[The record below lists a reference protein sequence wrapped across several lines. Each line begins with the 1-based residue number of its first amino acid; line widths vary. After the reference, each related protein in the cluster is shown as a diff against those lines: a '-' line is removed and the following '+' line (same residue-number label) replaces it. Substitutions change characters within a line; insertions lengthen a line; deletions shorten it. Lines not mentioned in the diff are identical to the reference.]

1 MASSRHSLV
10 TDRIVNPA
18 IEAEPQPHRG
28 LRFTRIT
35 LFALIGLAALAL
47 GVAADT
53 RFGIVDMSLDQV
65 ARALLSDDGSRER
78 IIIWELRFPRAL
90 TGALVGASLAVA
102 GAIMQAVTRNPLAS
116 PSLTGVSAGAGLAVV
131 ASIVVAPDRPLG
143 LTPII
148 ALAGGLAA
156 GSVVFALANRSLVTP
171 TRLALA
177 GIATATL
184 LLALTTGLLLMN
196 HDTVGTVYFWL
207 AGGVAGRGWQHVE
220 LIAPWFLIGAAAA
233 LLMARQLDILLLG
246 EDVARSLG
254 VATARIRA
262 ALMLVAIFLTGAA
275 VAVAGPIGFVGL
287 IAPHVVRFIVGPSH
301 RALLPLSALF
311 GATLVVWADVASR
324 FVRQP
329 LEIPVG
335 VLIALIGGPFFLALA
350 RRNA

>member
-1 MASSRHSLV
+1 MV
-10 TDRIVNPA
+10 TDQIVDSGV
-18 IEAEPQPHRG
+18 EAGPQPDTG
-28 LRFTRIT
+28 LRPSRIA
-35 LFALIGLAALAL
+35 LFAFIGIGALLMGLA
-47 GVAADT
+47 VDT
-53 RFGIVDMSLDQV
+53 RFGIVDMSIEDV

-78 IIIWELRFPRAL
+78 IIIWELRFPRSL
-90 TGALVGASLAVA
+90 TAALVGASLAIA

-131 ASIVVAPDRPLG
+131 ASIVIAPDRPLG
-143 LTPII
+143 LTPVI
-148 ALAGGLAA
+148 ALAGGLAGGA
-156 GSVVFALANRSLVTP
+156 VVFALANRSLVTP

-184 LLALTTGLLLMN
+184 LLSLTTGLLLLN

-207 AGGVAGRGWQHVE
+207 AGGVAGRGWQHVQ
-220 LIAPWFLIGAAAA
+220 LILPWFAVGAAAA
-233 LLMARQLDILLLG
+233 LVMSRQLDILLLG

-254 VATARIRA
+254 VATGRLRA

-287 IAPHVVRFIVGPSH
+287 IAPHVVRFVVGPAH
-301 RALLPLSALF
+301 RALVPLSALF
-311 GATLVVWADVASR
+311 GAALVVWADVAAR

-335 VLIALIGGPFFLALA
+335 VLIALLGGPFFLALA
-350 RRNA
+350 RRHA